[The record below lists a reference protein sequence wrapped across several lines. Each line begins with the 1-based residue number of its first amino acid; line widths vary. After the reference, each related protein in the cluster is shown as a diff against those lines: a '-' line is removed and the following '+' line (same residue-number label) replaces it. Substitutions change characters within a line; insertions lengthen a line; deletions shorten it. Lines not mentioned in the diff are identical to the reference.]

1 MKSVLPG
8 ILEKEWGQI
17 EEKLQIIKPFSQRAH
32 IDILDVKFCE
42 ELSFLGP
49 TPFSKDK
56 DDFFLEAHF
65 MVDDPVLYL
74 KPFAEAGFR
83 RFLGHIEKMKDLD
96 EFVALGQILG
106 EVGVAIDSA
115 TFIDS
120 LSIPY
125 DDLDLILLMSVK
137 AGKSGQEFLPE
148 TLEKIKK
155 LREITQIPIE
165 IDGGINDNTILD
177 CKNQGADRF
186 VATSFIFESK
196 DPMEAYEKLL
206 SLS

>member
-8 ILEKEWGQI
+8 ILEKEWDLI
-17 EEKLQIIKPFSQRAH
+17 EKKLQIIKPFSKRVH
-32 IDILDVKFCE
+32 IDVLDGKFCE
-42 ELSFLGP
+42 ESSFLDP
-49 TPFSKDK
+49 TPFSKYK

-65 MVDDPVLYL
+65 MTDNPTQFL
-74 KPFAEAGFR
+74 KPFSDCGFK
-83 RFLGHIEKMKDLD
+83 RFIGHIEKMQDVE

-106 EVGVAIDSA
+106 EVGIGLDFQTSIDKVNIS
-115 TFIDS
+115 F
-120 LSIPY
+120 
-125 DDLDLILLMSVK
+125 DDLDFILLMSVK

-165 IDGGINDNTILD
+165 IDGGINDKTILD

-186 VATSFIFESK
+186 VVTNFIFK
-196 DPMEAYEKLL
+196 NQDPMEAYEKLL
-206 SLS
+206 SP